1 MLFCVKETQR
11 KESAREQLRA
21 VKSAVTVETIETD
34 ETIETIVIVESAV
47 TIGFFV
53 TIFLLFYSRVLLGTL
68 GAFESVEFISPEG
81 GSLSGRAGGVCGR
94 AWVVRWGGGSG

>member
-1 MLFCVKETQR
+1 MLFCVNETQR

-34 ETIETIVIVESAV
+34 ETIETIVIVETAV
-47 TIGFFV
+47 TIGTFV
-53 TIFLLFYSRVLLGTL
+53 TIFLLVYTREHLGTL
-68 GAFESVEFISPEG
+68 GTLVTVETISPQG